1 MYNNDTEQQQTEEDK
16 MKDITDMIE
25 NCKHLIKVFVKNG
38 KNFIIK
44 KYRLST
50 SKKIIYSDT
59 GGSRDLAIPV
69 RMVTKVEI
77 I

>member
-25 NCKHLIKVFVKNG
+25 NCKHPIKVFVKNG